1 VAPNLVRAEATRA
14 DQIVAHP
21 RTCIIERYHA
31 AAYSVTERGDRGTFR
46 VYVVHR
52 AARNIGY
59 SAWILLSAV
68 LAIVAA
74 VLSALTSF
82 ATLGALSFAA
92 ALATLYVVL
101 GQLHRKPVRGGL
113 LTGLVLSMTTLLL
126 TLLLVL
132 AALGDSQ

>member
-1 VAPNLVRAEATRA
+1 VDVVRHAM
-14 DQIVAHP
+14 
-21 RTCIIERYHA
+21 RT
-31 AAYSVTERGDRGTFR
+31 
-46 VYVVHR
+46 
-52 AARNIGY
+52 IGY

-82 ATLGALSFAA
+82 VTLGALSFAA
-92 ALATLYVVL
+92 ALATFYVVL